1 MGLVLDPAQPDASS
15 YIEGLQKRVQR
26 LELAAAQAPT
36 SSPSGHGPS
45 PVDPGQASTAERAG
59 DEGSVIAQTRGEGE
73 DLATTMSYLPLS
85 AMAEPRDRQQ
95 TSQHEQ
101 YSFETFLNAAISVS
115 GSDPACSRNTGNA
128 FSESIEMFYK
138 TLVPAGMKFSRSI
151 TDEPVQRYL
160 DVCDASCPFLDR
172 KVFLARYTHIMESLE
187 KAPNEGISSQAA
199 SDLLMIDIA
208 IASGMLVSPGYRLK
222 ESVSTTLAQRAFRL
236 VPRVLSESDNAAIVR
251 CLVAL
256 TIYSTLSPHG
266 GSTWHLM
273 GLALARTMSAGMHTA
288 GVSDCSASEKE
299 KREGG
304 RLFWSLYILDACVS
318 PVFVRNTIDADRLLL
333 AMSALR

>member
-26 LELAAAQAPT
+26 LELATAQGPT

-45 PVDPGQASTAERAG
+45 PLDAGNGSTVDGAA
-59 DEGSVIAQTRGEGE
+59 DEGSVTAQTRGE
-73 DLATTMSYLPLS
+73 DLVTTMDYLPLS

-115 GSDPACSRNTGNA
+115 GSDPAYSANTDGTLLG
-128 FSESIEMFYK
+128 SIESFYK
-138 TLVPAGMKFSRSI
+138 TLIPTGMKFSRSI

-160 DVCDASCPFLDR
+160 DMCDASCPFLDR
-172 KVFLARYTHIMESLE
+172 RLFMARYNHILESLE
-187 KAPNEGISSQAA
+187 KAPNDVVSTQAA
-199 SDLLMIDIA
+199 SDLLMVDIA
-208 IASGMLVSPGYRLK
+208 IASGLLVSPGYRHK
-222 ESVSTTLAQRAFRL
+222 ESVSTALAQRAFRL
-236 VPRVLSESDNAAIVR
+236 VPRILGESDNTTIVR
-251 CLVAL
+251 CLIAL
-256 TIYSTLSPHG
+256 TIYSTLSPLG

-299 KREGG
+299 KQESA
-304 RLFWSLYILDACVS
+304 RLFWSLYILDA
-318 PVFVRNTIDADRLLL
+318 
-333 AMSALR
+333 

>member
-45 PVDPGQASTAERAG
+45 PVDPGNASTVSGAA
-59 DEGSVIAQTRGEGE
+59 DEGPIAAQTRGE
-73 DLATTMSYLPLS
+73 DLVTTMDYLPLS

-115 GSDPACSRNTGNA
+115 GSDPAYSRSTDNS
-128 FSESIEMFYK
+128 FSESIESFYK
-138 TLVPAGMKFSRSI
+138 TLIPAGMRFSRSI
-151 TDEPVQRYL
+151 TDGPVQRYL
-160 DVCDASCPFLDR
+160 DMCDASCPFLDR
-172 KVFLARYTHIMESLE
+172 TFFTTRYTHIMESLE
-187 KAPNEGISSQAA
+187 KAPNEAVSSQAA
-199 SDLLMIDIA
+199 SDLLMVDIA
-208 IASGMLVSPGYRLK
+208 IASGLLVSPGYRLK
-222 ESVSTTLAQRAFRL
+222 ESVSTALAQRAFRL
-236 VPRVLSESDNAAIVR
+236 VPRVLSETDNTTIVR
-251 CLVAL
+251 CLIAL
-256 TIYSTLSPHG
+256 TIFSILSPLG

-273 GLALARTMSAGMHTA
+273 GLALARTMSAGMHTV

-299 KREGG
+299 KQESG
-304 RLFWSLYILDACVS
+304 RLFWSLYILDA
-318 PVFVRNTIDADRLLL
+318 
-333 AMSALR
+333 

>member
-36 SSPSGHGPS
+36 SSPSGRGPS
-45 PVDPGQASTAERAG
+45 PVDPGQASTAERAADG
-59 DEGSVIAQTRGEGE
+59 RSDVAQTRGEGA
-73 DLATTMSYLPLS
+73 DLATSMLMDLPLS

-128 FSESIEMFYK
+128 FLESIEFFYK
-138 TLVPAGMKFSRSI
+138 TLVPEGMKFSRSI
-151 TDEPVQRYL
+151 TDEPVHRYL
-160 DVCDASCPFLDR
+160 DMCDASCPFLDR
-172 KVFLARYTHIMESLE
+172 QAFLARYSHIMESLE

-199 SDLLMIDIA
+199 SDLLMIYIA

-236 VPRVLSESDNAAIVR
+236 VPRVLSESDNAATVR
-251 CLVAL
+251 CLIAL
-256 TIYSTLSPHG
+256 TIYSTLSPLG

-288 GVSDCSASEKE
+288 GVSDCSTSEKE
-299 KREGG
+299 KRESG
-304 RLFWSLYILDACVS
+304 RLFWSLYILDA
-318 PVFVRNTIDADRLLL
+318 
-333 AMSALR
+333 

>member
-45 PVDPGQASTAERAG
+45 PLDPAGQASTVEGAA
-59 DEGSVIAQTRGEGE
+59 DEGSVAAQTRGE
-73 DLATTMSYLPLS
+73 DLVTTMQVMDYLPLS

-115 GSDPACSRNTGNA
+115 GSDPVYSRNTGNA
-128 FSESIEMFYK
+128 LSGSIESFYK
-138 TLVPAGMKFSRSI
+138 TLIPGGMKFTRSI
-151 TDEPVQRYL
+151 TDEPVQQYL
-160 DVCDASCPFLDR
+160 DICDASCPFLDR
-172 KVFLARYTHIMESLE
+172 KLFMTRYTHIMESLE
-187 KAPNEGISSQAA
+187 KSLNEVVPSQTA
-199 SDLLMIDIA
+199 SDLLMVDIA
-208 IASGMLVSPGYRLK
+208 IASGMLVSPGYLFK
-222 ESVSTTLAQRAFRL
+222 ESVSTALAQRAFGL
-236 VPRVLSESDNAAIVR
+236 VPRILGESDNTTIVR
-251 CLVAL
+251 CLIAL
-256 TIYSTLSPHG
+256 TIFSTLSPLG

-299 KREGG
+299 KQESG
-304 RLFWSLYILDACVS
+304 RLFWSLYILDA
-318 PVFVRNTIDADRLLL
+318 
-333 AMSALR
+333 